1 MAVDLFTPI
10 VPIENW
16 HPNFA
21 RVMAER
27 GNAVRDVIS
36 AWAED
41 FVDRDGKF
49 VVEFQRT
56 FNSSF
61 WELYLY
67 AALRSLGIEPD
78 MRFDAP
84 DFVCPD
90 AGLAIEAVIA
100 GHALGAKPEWERTM
114 ADLTHLDVNARYI
127 ATLARLS
134 TALDAKVRL
143 YRERYSRLPHMEGL
157 AYVIAIHNFA
167 TPDAHQ
173 LGDVAM
179 QRLLYDVWEEGQF
192 MKNDTVPLPTGL
204 FLDNRFAEVSA
215 VIFSSVATFGK
226 ARVLSDTQGEI
237 VVQAVRIRGNIEP
250 IRIVSKLGD
259 YEESLRDGLRV
270 FHNPNAARPLHE
282 ALFEPDDVREFRLAP
297 DRELWTTCHPD
308 GDLCM
313 RQIWNLTWDGDLD
326 AALQKPV
333 I

>member
-1 MAVDLFTPI
+1 MALDLFTPI
-10 VPIENW
+10 VSVERW

-27 GNAVRDVIS
+27 GDAVRNVIS
-36 AWAED
+36 GWAEG

-49 VVEFQRT
+49 VDEFQRT

-100 GHALGAKPEWERTM
+100 GHALGAKPEWEKTM
-114 ADLTHLDVNARYI
+114 ADLTHLDVHARYI

-134 TALDAKVRL
+134 SALDSKARL

-179 QRLLYDVWEEGQF
+179 QRLLYDVWDEGQF
-192 MKNDTVPLPTGL
+192 MKNDTIPLPTGL
-204 FLDNRFAEVSA
+204 FLDDRLADVSA

-226 ARVLSDTQGEI
+226 ARVLSESQGTI
-237 VVQAVRIRGNIEP
+237 VVHAVRIRDNLEP
-250 IRIVSKLGD
+250 IRIAQPLSE
-259 YEESLRDGLRV
+259 YNESLRDGLRV
-270 FHNPNAARPLHE
+270 FHNPFAKRPLGE
-282 ALFEPDDVREFRLAP
+282 ALFEPDDVREFRLGP

-313 RQIWNLTWDGDLD
+313 RQIMNLTWDGEL
-326 AALQKPV
+326 AR
-333 I
+333 